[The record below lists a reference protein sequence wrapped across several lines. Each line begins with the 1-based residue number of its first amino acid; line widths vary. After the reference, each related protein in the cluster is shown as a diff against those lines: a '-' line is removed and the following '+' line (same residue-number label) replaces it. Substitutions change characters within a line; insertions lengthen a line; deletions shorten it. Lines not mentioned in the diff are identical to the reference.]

1 MTDFDR
7 VASAY
12 RWLEYLAFGRALER
26 ARATHLPALASC
38 RDILVVGDGDG
49 RAVARLAVIAG
60 AARIHCIDTS
70 RRMLDEAARRVPA
83 SARDRVTFARA
94 DVRTFD
100 AGHHAWDAVVTMF
113 VLDCFTDDDV
123 RAVVERLGG
132 ALRPDGRWLFV
143 DFAIPAG
150 GWRRLRARIWIDV
163 LYRFFRWRTG
173 LAVSRLPESETILA
187 AAGFVPLAAE
197 ERQAGLIRSICYGRA
212 RSPLFHCPASSWRM

>member
-12 RWLEYLAFGRALER
+12 RWLEYLAFGRTLQR
-26 ARATHLPALASC
+26 ARTVHLPALADC

-49 RAVARLAVIAG
+49 RAVAQLATIAG

-83 SARDRVTFARA
+83 AARARVTFTCA

-100 AGHHAWDAVVTMF
+100 AGHDAWDAVVTLF
-113 VLDCFTDDDV
+113 VLDCFDNDDV
-123 RAVVERLGG
+123 RAVVERLHA
-132 ALRPDGRWLFV
+132 ALRPGGRWLFA
-143 DFAIPAG
+143 DFAIPAR
-150 GWRRLRARIWIDV
+150 GWRRWRARIWIDG

-173 LAVSRLPESETILA
+173 LAVSRLPASEAILA
-187 AAGFVPLAAE
+187 AAGLVPLAVE
-197 ERQAGLIRSICYGRA
+197 ERQAGLIRSVCYERGPRG
-212 RSPLFHCPASSWRM
+212 